1 MKAISHVTVFVR
13 DLKKAAEFYE
23 KKLGFKRTMM
33 AEEFGWAEL
42 KTPSVVLALSRP
54 SGNDKKLVGRF
65 TGIVFE
71 SKDVKKSCEELTRKG
86 IKITEEPVKK
96 AWGGMVAA
104 FVDPDGNEFT
114 LMEQR

>member
-23 KKLGFKRTMM
+23 KKLGFRKTMM

-54 SGNDKKLVGRF
+54 SAEQKKLVGRF

-71 SKDVKKSCEELTRKG
+71 SENVKKSCEDLRKKG
-86 IKITEEPVKK
+86 VKITEEPVKK
-96 AWGGMVAA
+96 AWGGTVAA

-114 LMEQR
+114 MMEQR